1 MTRSDAKKLILAQQR
16 SDTNDERQVPARGH
30 AQDKRRQGNASAHF
44 TRAKPTAVYPRVN
57 GTKQANLRQVA
68 RRHPPVESVR
78 ITTADGTELAAE
90 VQAPQSPRGAIIFVH
105 GFCGNKGENG
115 LFHALAERCV
125 EDGFAAVLYDW
136 RGIADSKGDFPS
148 STLHDHASDFE
159 QVAQW
164 TKSRF
169 GTKLGPLHAVG
180 FSLGAAVIG
189 LALRRQ
195 LSLTSVAYL
204 SPAARPRQCMWPK
217 YNSEQLWRELETRGV
232 VEKPGSSVLLGRAIL
247 ESLRDTDLG
256 PRAFDLKVPLLVC
269 HGTDDVR
276 IDCSHTRRL
285 VKRIDST
292 SDFRYMEFEGASH
305 SFRPAEASWGKLG
318 DALTAWFGEALHLS
332 RWRSAHGGN
341 R

>member
-1 MTRSDAKKLILAQQR
+1 MTRSEKLISAQKR
-16 SDTNDERQVPARGH
+16 SNANDERQSAAARGH
-30 AQDKRRQGNASAHF
+30 AQVKQHRGDAGLHIG
-44 TRAKPTAVYPRVN
+44 RAESTAAYLCADA
-57 GTKQANLRQVA
+57 TKQADPKPA
-68 RRHPPVESVR
+68 APRHPPVEFVR
-78 ITTADGTELAAE
+78 ITAADGTDLAAE
-90 VQAPQSPRGAIIFVH
+90 VHAPQSTRGAIVFVH

-115 LFHALAERCV
+115 LFHALAARCV

-148 STLHDHASDFE
+148 STLDDHTSDFE

-189 LALRRQ
+189 LALRRR
-195 LSLTSVAYL
+195 LKLTSVAYL
-204 SPAARPRQCMWPK
+204 SPAARPRQSMWPR
-217 YNSEQLWRELETRGV
+217 YSSEQLWSELATRGV
-232 VEKPGSSVLLGRAIL
+232 VEKPGSSILLGPAIL

-269 HGTDDVR
+269 HGTDDAR
-276 IDCSHTRRL
+276 IDCSHTREL
-285 VKRIDST
+285 VERRDST
-292 SDFRYMEFEGASH
+292 NDFRYMEFEGASH
-305 SFRPAEASWGKLG
+305 SFRPAEASWDKLG
-318 DALTAWFGEALHLS
+318 DALTAWFGDALHLS
-332 RWRSAHGGN
+332 RWRDAHGGN